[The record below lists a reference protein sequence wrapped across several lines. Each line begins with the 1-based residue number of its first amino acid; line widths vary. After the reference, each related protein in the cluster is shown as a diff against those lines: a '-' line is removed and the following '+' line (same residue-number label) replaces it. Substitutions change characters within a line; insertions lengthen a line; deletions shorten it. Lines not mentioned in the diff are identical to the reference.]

1 MYKNYAKLRDKKGL
15 TDYAVSQATGIP
27 QSTIYDWRHRDAK
40 DENAGISAKTLAKLA
55 MFFGV
60 GIEAFI

>member
-15 TDYAVSQATGIP
+15 TDYAVSLATGIP
-27 QSTIYDWRHRDAK
+27 QSTIYDWKQRSQR
-40 DENAGISAKTLAKLA
+40 DENAGISAKTLVKLA

-60 GIEAFI
+60 GIEAFV